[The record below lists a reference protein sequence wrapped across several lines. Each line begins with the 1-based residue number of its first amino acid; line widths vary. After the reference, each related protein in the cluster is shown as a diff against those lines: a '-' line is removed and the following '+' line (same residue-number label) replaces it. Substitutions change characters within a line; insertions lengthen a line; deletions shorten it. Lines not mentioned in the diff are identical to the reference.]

1 MRNARNVQPV
11 FDVPGQFDREPCKII
26 VFVRTGHA
34 DEIRRKP
41 DKFIKR
47 FRQLFGCALLVWRKD
62 FKRKR
67 CLSHKITAPL

>member
-1 MRNARNVQPV
+1 MRNARNIQPV
-11 FDVPGQFDREPCKII
+11 FDVPGQFDRQPCQII
-26 VFVRTGHA
+26 VFVRTGYA

-41 DKFIKR
+41 DQFIQR
-47 FRQLFGCALLVWRKD
+47 FRQLFDRALLVWRKD